1 MERKLASYEIVAL
14 LKRLCCKKQQPEVF
28 YKKRCSLKFRKIH
41 KKLPVQ
47 ESLFFLNCRPEVGNF
62 IKKATLAQAF
72 SYEFCEISKNTFFT
86 EHLWGTAFELSCNR
100 R

>member
-28 YKKRCSLKFRKIH
+28 YKKKCSLKFSKIR
-41 KKLPVQ
+41 KKLPVK
-47 ESLFFLNCRPEVGNF
+47 ESLFFINCRPEVGNF
-62 IKKATLAQAF
+62 IKKANLAQAF
-72 SYEFCEISKNTFFT
+72 SSEFCEISKNTFFT
-86 EHLWGTAFELSCNR
+86 EHLWATPSELSCHR